1 MLKRNVSRK
10 KEETMKEEMNRMIEK
25 LQYRL
30 ARYKYMENGAMC
42 QYLNRK
48 IRILKMQGAEE

>member
-1 MLKRNVSRK
+1 
-10 KEETMKEEMNRMIEK
+10 MKEEMNRMIEK